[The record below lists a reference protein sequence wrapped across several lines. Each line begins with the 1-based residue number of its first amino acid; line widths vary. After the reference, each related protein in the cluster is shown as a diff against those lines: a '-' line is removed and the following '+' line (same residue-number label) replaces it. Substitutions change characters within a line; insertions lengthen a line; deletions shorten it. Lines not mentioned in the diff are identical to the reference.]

1 MTRVIHAAVIAIRDG
16 DALVLQRITSPYYV
30 PKFEGMLKLI
40 GGGAEEIDRD
50 PNDTLAREL
59 LEEIEPRELA
69 MQIIGAARL
78 LFTHTSY
85 VPEANVV
92 DNLSVFYANVPGAS
106 NLILLEG
113 EKAVVQWIDIP
124 RLVGGQLMAWDHGAA
139 LRKVRL
145 QVYP

>member
-1 MTRVIHAAVIAIRDG
+1 MSRTIYASTIAIRDA
-16 DALVLQRITSPYYV
+16 DKLVLQRVVGPYYV
-30 PKFEGMLKLI
+30 PEFEGKLKMI
-40 GGGAEEIDRD
+40 GGSKEAIDRD

-85 VPEANVV
+85 VPEADAT
-92 DNLSVFYANVPGAS
+92 DNLSVFYANVPGAAD
-106 NLILLEG
+106 LILLEG
-113 EKAVVQWIDIP
+113 KKAVVQWTDIP
-124 RLVGGQLMAWDHGAA
+124 RLIGEQLMAWDHGAA